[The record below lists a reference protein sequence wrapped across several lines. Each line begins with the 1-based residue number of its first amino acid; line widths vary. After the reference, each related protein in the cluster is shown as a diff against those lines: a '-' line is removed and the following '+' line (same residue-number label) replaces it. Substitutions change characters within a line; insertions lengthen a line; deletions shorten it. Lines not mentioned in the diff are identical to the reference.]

1 MPLFFCLPMIIWMG
15 LFGVAQEDALVP
27 IKLKSKR

>member
-15 LFGVAQEDALVP
+15 LFGVAQDALVP